1 LNVTGQQS
9 QVLAGE
15 YLPASRIAANPDTGG
30 GITLPSGGAVL
41 QRVTVVTSRPDDTVV
56 LLRAD
61 YSPPP
66 VASSGTYEKLSANA
80 RFSGD
85 VYPNE
90 AGTDQADTSSSTRF
104 PAAAQYAK
112 AQHGSAPRTSSKG
125 GVIDVYA

>member
-15 YLPASRIAANPDTGG
+15 YLPASRGAPDPGIGADIA
-30 GITLPSGGAVL
+30 LPSGGAVL
-41 QRVTVVTSRPDDTVV
+41 QRVTVLTARPDDTVV

-80 RFSGD
+80 RFAGD
-85 VYPNE
+85 TAPNE
-90 AGTDQADTSSSTRF
+90 AGTDQPDTAVATRL

-112 AQHGSAPRTSSKG
+112 AQHGSATRTSSKG